1 MAKEGSPG
9 SVSSTVDD
17 QDSRST
23 ALVVEL
29 DAESPTDDNVSLSSY
44 TDSISSDNARRNS
57 PAYTYMR
64 PRSGNCYIML
74 ERKRPLNESVSSS
87 PSQTPHSPSMNSS
100 VFTFDQ
106 VSQFSSFSRE
116 RDSPNLPKF
125 SRSES
130 MHSRFSERASSQKMS
145 FMNIDL
151 TPPSSPPFSQSLSLP
166 AEQLER
172 QLNYAEIDL
181 RERPTRKS
189 RKASQKSLK
198 MQKST
203 SIEYAMIDME
213 ATIAIQRAG
222 QEHKM
227 SRVDS
232 LKRSDQ
238 KLSLSIPE
246 HGTDSEDVPEPSPAS
261 TKDETTSQEGSTFL
275 TTHKYVNVPP
285 PKGEEVEKEKKG
297 EWDDLPEK
305 ILLPIRENQD
315 TSSSEGEEEEDSDSS
330 DGEVIVYE

>member
-1 MAKEGSPG
+1 M
-9 SVSSTVDD
+9 SSTVDD

-23 ALVVEL
+23 AVVVEL
-29 DAESPTDDNVSLSSY
+29 DQDHSSDDEISLSSY
-44 TDSISSDNARRNS
+44 TDSICSENALRNS
-57 PAYTYMR
+57 PAYTVMR
-64 PRSGNCYIML
+64 PRAGNCYIVL
-74 ERKRPLNESVSSS
+74 ERKRPLNESLSSS
-87 PSQTPHSPSMNSS
+87 PSQTPRSPSMNSS

-106 VSQFSSFSRE
+106 VSQFSAFSKD

-130 MHSRFSERASSQKMS
+130 LYSKFSERTFSNKISY
-145 FMNIDL
+145 MNFE
-151 TPPSSPPFSQSLSLP
+151 TSPPSSPPFSQSMSLTG
-166 AEQLER
+166 EQPER

-181 RERPTRKS
+181 REKPIRKS

-227 SRVDS
+227 FRVDS

-246 HGTDSEDVPEPSPAS
+246 HGTDTEDVPEPSPTS
-261 TKDETTSQEGSTFL
+261 TKDEVTSQEGSTYGSFL

-285 PKGEEVEKEKKG
+285 PKEEEAKKEEKEVT
-297 EWDDLPEK
+297 DLPEK

-315 TSSSEGEEEEDSDSS
+315 TSSSESEDEGNTDSS
-330 DGEVIVYE
+330 DSEVIIIE